1 MEYFS
6 ELSSVEKDIFG
17 NQTMQLRHLPG
28 GANRP
33 LLTRKNRIKLFS
45 LLASYLGLLTTAQNS
60 SKTIL
65 GDQLSTLGW
74 FQPFC
79 RRECNVIVF
88 LRSFLCLVCRWV
100 IEVKLEPHKFT
111 PWLCKPCLLLAAFS
125 HGDAL
130 ALSRNT
136 TCQFPKCES
145 ADISPVPHKS
155 FQGHHHPWPV
165 SNSSC

>member
-6 ELSSVEKDIFG
+6 ELSSVEKDVLG
-17 NQTMQLRHLPG
+17 TRQCNYVTYQEGLT
-28 GANRP
+28 
-33 LLTRKNRIKLFS
+33 LLTRKTRIKLVS
-45 LLASYLGLLTTAQNS
+45 LLASQLGLLTTAQNS

-74 FQPFC
+74 FKPFC

-111 PWLCKPCLLLAAFS
+111 PWLCKPRLLSAAFS

-130 ALSRNT
+130 TLSRNT

-145 ADISPVPHKS
+145 ADISPVPRKS
-155 FQGHHHPWPV
+155 FQGHHHPWRV